1 MYQIMIIDDETYFR
15 EYLRTTIPWEC
26 YDFEICDEASSGEE
40 GLLKIPISK
49 PDIILVDINMP
60 GVNGIDFAKQAKE
73 KYPGISIIIITG
85 YNEFEYARQALKI
98 GVFNYI
104 SKPFEK
110 QELIDSVISL
120 KNNIIA
126 RKKKDV
132 FINNIQKQYNET
144 LPAIKNNILNNAVKG
159 AYLNKY
165 NELRIELETLK
176 ITIPKLPFLVSI
188 IKVDIPK
195 EYDLLR
201 RKELK
206 EKMVLLINSIVYDE
220 CVIFEDNSNKTI
232 LLTGISGEG
241 KYKLFIR
248 RCNEIIQNVNKS
260 LGFTL
265 TIGIG
270 IVCTELSDIPISFEK
285 ACIALKNKFLLGN
298 NKTIEFYSLKF
309 EAEVKEIFPFKLKN
323 DLLMHTRLLD
333 GEIVQETFSV
343 IYNFIKSSKLPIDY
357 IYILYTELLSL
368 CFSYLDEYGYNIEKV
383 FGLDFHPFEE
393 IINKQ
398 TMTEVHDYVSY
409 IYGKLISC
417 LNDNKKIHSVKIVD
431 KAKKYIDNNF
441 QRNDL
446 LIEDIAASVF
456 FHPSYLRFL
465 FKKETGITLGDYLTG
480 VRMLKAR
487 ELLKNPKLNHTE
499 VANMSGY
506 SDAAY
511 FSKCFKKYNKI
522 STSEY
527 EKNINANSLNWETRK

>member
-15 EYLRTTIPWEC
+15 EYLRTTIPWEY

-98 GVFNYI
+98 GVSNYI

-120 KNNIIA
+120 KNNIID

-201 RKELK
+201 RKDLK
-206 EKMVLLINSIVYDE
+206 EKMVSLINSIVYDE

-248 RCNEIIQNVNKS
+248 RCNEIIQNVNKRF
-260 LGFTL
+260 GFTV

-285 ACIALKNKFLLGN
+285 A
-298 NKTIEFYSLKF
+298 
-309 EAEVKEIFPFKLKN
+309 
-323 DLLMHTRLLD
+323 
-333 GEIVQETFSV
+333 
-343 IYNFIKSSKLPIDY
+343 FI
-357 IYILYTELLSL
+357 
-368 CFSYLDEYGYNIEKV
+368 
-383 FGLDFHPFEE
+383 
-393 IINKQ
+393 
-398 TMTEVHDYVSY
+398 
-409 IYGKLISC
+409 
-417 LNDNKKIHSVKIVD
+417 
-431 KAKKYIDNNF
+431 
-441 QRNDL
+441 R
-446 LIEDIAASVF
+446 
-456 FHPSYLRFL
+456 
-465 FKKETGITLGDYLTG
+465 
-480 VRMLKAR
+480 
-487 ELLKNPKLNHTE
+487 
-499 VANMSGY
+499 
-506 SDAAY
+506 
-511 FSKCFKKYNKI
+511 
-522 STSEY
+522 
-527 EKNINANSLNWETRK
+527 